1 MQFVS
6 EWATADRR
14 RLVILSDQVT
24 QVLMRYRQRFPWQTE
39 AGGILLGRR
48 RGNHIEV
55 VEATEPTRLD
65 RRAPYLWEREVSGH
79 AQAATGAWRLAAGTV
94 DYVGEWHTHP
104 QRVPTPSSLDRREW
118 HKLAQAR
125 PKTSLVAVVVGTR
138 NLHLELVSV
147 AGQLALVPLA

>member
-6 EWATADRR
+6 EWSTDDRR
-14 RLVILSDQVT
+14 RLVVLSDEVT
-24 QVLMRYRQRFPWQTE
+24 QVLVRYRQRFPWQTE

-48 RGNHIEV
+48 RGNHVEV
-55 VEATEPTRLD
+55 VQATEPTRLD
-65 RRAPYLWEREVSGH
+65 RRSTYFWERQASGH
-79 AQAATGAWRLAAGTV
+79 AQAAIRAWRLAAGTV

-118 HKLAQAR
+118 HSLAQAR
-125 PKTSLVAVVVGTR
+125 PKTPLVAVVVGTR
-138 NLHLELVSV
+138 MLHLELVSV